1 VGVNPGTE
9 KFKAELALDGCATA
23 PAPIVVHQDTLLEL
37 LEYTISDS
45 RYILATDD
53 SGCIVGLISSDQ
65 ILKRLQT
72 ANLRERARWAEM
84 PLSSVINPLH
94 SSLAS
99 VATKSLDSATE
110 CTAITEGGHL
120 VGIATAEDLFLS
132 WNRLAPILS
141 GAIADPLTGVMNRFT
156 YERRLREEWDRATR
170 RGCSIGIVVIDLDNF
185 KTINDEWGHHVGDEV
200 LRRVAGTLE
209 QALRS
214 YDVLARY
221 GGDEFTA
228 LCLGCRPTEIDIPLQ
243 RIMQAINSSPAGRE
257 GIPVP
262 LSASVGAAV
271 RHDDFD
277 NSDPGDL
284 FVAAD
289 QCMYQ
294 SKHSRAGAYR
304 IEFGSGLHS
313 RMTLVHGQG
322 DSTDTTVAGKRESQ
336 CTVLLSDEIDEQL
349 V

>member
-9 KFKAELALDGCATA
+9 KFKAELALDGYSTS
-23 PAPIVVHQDTLLEL
+23 PSPVVVHRDTLLEL
-37 LEYTISDS
+37 LECTIPDS

-65 ILKRLQT
+65 ILKRLQS
-72 ANLRERARWAEM
+72 ANFRERARWAEM

-94 SSLAS
+94 SPRSS
-99 VATKSLDSATE
+99 VATRSLNSATE
-110 CTAITEGGHL
+110 CTAITECGHL

-132 WNRLAPILS
+132 WNRLGPILS
-141 GAIADPLTGVMNRFT
+141 GAVADPLTGLMNRFT

-170 RGCSIGIVVIDLDNF
+170 RKSSIGIVVIDLDNF
-185 KTINDEWGHHVGDEV
+185 KRINDECGHHVGDDV
-200 LRRVAGTLE
+200 IRRVAGTLE

-243 RIMQAINSSPAGRE
+243 RIMQAINSAPANWE
-257 GIPVP
+257 GLPMP

-271 RHDDFD
+271 RHDNFE

-294 SKHSRAGAYR
+294 AKHSQAGAFR
-304 IEFGSGLHS
+304 IEFGAHLHS
-313 RMTLVHGQG
+313 SMTLVHPEG
-322 DSTDTTVAGKRESQ
+322 DSTGATVAGKCES
-336 CTVLLSDEIDEQL
+336 
-349 V
+349 